1 MSFSQSLALLA
12 DRIAQELGLYFP
24 PQRMDDL
31 RRGLAGAAQDFHM
44 ADEAACAD
52 WLLATPWTEAQVR
65 TLASHLTVG
74 ETYFFRDTPL
84 LNAFAGHI
92 LPELLH
98 RRRAQGRRQLRI
110 WSAGCCTGEE
120 PYSLAILIEQAV
132 PDLAEW
138 DVAITATD
146 VNPRFLEKARAG
158 RYNEWSFRGA
168 PVGLKQRYFKN
179 TADGLCQIDA
189 HIRALVSFAE
199 LNMIQETYPSAING
213 TDAIDVIFCR
223 NLLMYFGEQQTR
235 KVVQR
240 LQQSLGDGGWLIVS
254 PSEASSTAFP
264 GLDPVNFESA
274 VVFRKQAAQRG
285 DAAPQRLETAPA
297 AQAAAIEA
305 EPIQPIPV
313 LAVPAVIESLASL
326 RQTACA
332 LADQGRLDEALA
344 WCDRWVVAD
353 KLDPWGHYVRG
364 VVLIEQG
371 DANGAR
377 YSLQR
382 CVYLRQGF
390 VLAHLALGQLARG
403 LGNEAETARHF
414 AVAGQLLRALAPDDP
429 LAEAGGLTAGRLHE
443 TFKVLAAAEGGP

>member
-1 MSFSQSLALLA
+1 MPAPQPLALLA
-12 DRIAQELGLYFP
+12 ERITQELGLYFP
-24 PQRMDDL
+24 PERMDDL

-120 PYSLAILIEQAV
+120 PYSLAILIKQAL

-146 VNPRFLEKARAG
+146 INPRFLEKARAG
-158 RYNEWSFRGA
+158 RYSEWSFRGA
-168 PVGLKQRYFKN
+168 PVGLKQRYFQN

-189 HIRALVSFAE
+189 GIQALVSFAE
-199 LNMIQETYPSAING
+199 LNMVQETYPCAING
-213 TDAIDVIFCR
+213 TEAVDVIFCR

-240 LQQSLGDGGWLIVS
+240 LRQSLGDGGWLIVS

-274 VVFRKQAAQRG
+274 VVFRKQAAQRWTE
-285 DAAPQRLETAPA
+285 AAPAVR
-297 AQAAAIEA
+297 AAAIEV
-305 EPIQPIPV
+305 EPIRPIPA
-313 LAVPAVIESLASL
+313 LAAAPAVIESLASL
-326 RQTACA
+326 RQTASA
-332 LADQGRLDEALA
+332 LADQGRLDEALV
-344 WCDRWVVAD
+344 WCDRGVAAD

-377 YSLQR
+377 DALQR

-403 LGNEAETARHF
+403 LGNVAETARHF
-414 AVAGQLLRALAPDDP
+414 AVAGRLLRALEPDDP
-429 LAEAGGLTAGRLHE
+429 LAEAGGLTAGRLRE